1 MLNWKLDGLKTA
13 KLPLGIESATVK
25 SLTSVCATGEKQ
37 TERNLVSKLESGA
50 TESWRTLTL
59 KKSLRLG
66 RWNQKS
72 QSELTISAAQKFLP
86 LMVANN
92 ARAAVSLKL
101 CFCRLITFTTTALK
115 SASQAPT
122 KAQALVFTNGFGKT
136 NFRLATKSCA

>member
-25 SLTSVCATGEKQ
+25 SSISVCVIGENK
-37 TERNLVSKLESGA
+37 TAKERGNSLVNGA

-59 KKSLRLG
+59 TKLLRLG

-72 QSELTISAAQKFLP
+72 QSELTISAAQKSLP

-92 ARAAVSLKL
+92 ARAAVKKNL
-101 CFCRLITFTTTALK
+101 CFCRLITFTMTALK
-115 SASQAPT
+115 SASQALT
-122 KAQALVFTNGFGKT
+122 KAQALGFTSGFGKT